1 MKIAVSAQGPDLD
14 SALSPVFGRC
24 PYYILVDTDTMAFQ
38 AFPNAAMGAGGG
50 AGIQAGQFVA
60 SQGAGAVITGNLGPN
75 AFQVL
80 QAAGL
85 SVFTIQGGTVREA
98 VEAYKAGKLQA
109 VSQPTTALY
118 AGMGGGLGR
127 GGGRGMGM
135 GMGRGMGR
143 GMGMA
148 TGMGS
153 GGALGAGA
161 GGSPMPPTPPGT
173 SPSSRGEE
181 LSALKAQ
188 ARRMQEQLEEILR
201 RIDGLEGDET

>member
-1 MKIAVSAQGPDLD
+1 MKLAVSAQGPDLD

-38 AFPNAAMGAGGG
+38 AFPNPAMGAGGG
-50 AGIQAGQFVA
+50 AGIQAGQLVA

-85 SVFTIQGGTVREA
+85 SVFTVQGGTVREA
-98 VEAYKAGKLQA
+98 VEAYKAGQLQA
-109 VSQPTTALY
+109 ASQPTAAPYT
-118 AGMGGGLGR
+118 GMGGAFGR

-148 TGMGS
+148 PGM
-153 GGALGAGA
+153 GAGA
-161 GGSPMPPTPPGT
+161 WGLPMSPTPPST
-173 SPSSRGEE
+173 PPSSPSEE